1 MCNPAA
7 GPPPARQIARFRF
20 LALAPVAS
28 AGPVPTVVIAS
39 RAALLAPG
47 ALSAKASIAAMAS
60 AGLMLSG
67 IVRANFLIAAIA
79 AIAAA
84 GSLDFWTGVVAAG
97 GSPPVSPP
105 VRLLV
110 FAGLSAFM

>member
-1 MCNPAA
+1 
-7 GPPPARQIARFRF
+7 
-20 LALAPVAS
+20 
-28 AGPVPTVVIAS
+28 
-39 RAALLAPG
+39 
-47 ALSAKASIAAMAS
+47 
-60 AGLMLSG
+60 MLSG

>member
-1 MCNPAA
+1 
-7 GPPPARQIARFRF
+7 
-20 LALAPVAS
+20 
-28 AGPVPTVVIAS
+28 VPTVVIAS

-84 GSLDFWTGVVAAG
+84 GSLDLWGWVGVVPAG
-97 GSPPVSPP
+97 GSLPGSPP

-110 FAGLSAFM
+110 FSGLSAFM